1 CVREYMYYSGSRYY
15 VAFDFW

>member
-1 CVREYMYYSGSRYY
+1 CLREYMYYSGSRYY